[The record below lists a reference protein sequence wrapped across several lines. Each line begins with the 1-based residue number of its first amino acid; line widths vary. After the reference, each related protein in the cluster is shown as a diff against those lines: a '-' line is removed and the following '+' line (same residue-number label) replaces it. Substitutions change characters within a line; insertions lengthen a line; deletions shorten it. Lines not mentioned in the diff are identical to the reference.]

1 MNPAQMISIAHGDLK
16 SLESE
21 LNEANAKLAEAN
33 KKLAARK
40 AEPQPQPPPST
51 QVHTFSAEQVWQVIR
66 GIGLDVKKSAV
77 PENASWTEDQ
87 VIKFLL
93 ANGANELP
101 GAWTERLANAL
112 YGKR

>member
-51 QVHTFSAEQVWQVIR
+51 QDR
-66 GIGLDVKKSAV
+66 
-77 PENASWTEDQ
+77 AS
-87 VIKFLL
+87 V
-93 ANGANELP
+93 AGNP
-101 GAWTERLANAL
+101 R
-112 YGKR
+112 YRP